1 MEGVRWEGGVKRG
14 WLRNVGVDE
23 RSAEWLRQTPGHRP
37 VTSYSTR
44 VIAMPVLQAVPHLSS
59 IETESTVHLLI

>member
-1 MEGVRWEGGVKRG
+1 MVAQCRRGRAECGVAAAVLG
-14 WLRNVGVDE
+14 
-23 RSAEWLRQTPGHRP
+23 QTPGHRP